1 MMQKILVPLDGSD
14 FAEGIID
21 EVADLAAGGRAEVVL
36 FQVGTLPQ
44 ELVVDNG
51 RTIYL
56 DEQLGWVESGIKDY
70 LRMVERRLKARG
82 LRVESAMSFGDP
94 VAEILRYA
102 REKDVTLI
110 AMATHG
116 RTGLEAIWR
125 GSVARDVYQKA
136 SVPVLLKRRS
146 VKEAGLRA
154 A

>member
-21 EVADLAAGGRAEVVL
+21 EVAELAAGGRAEVVL

-82 LRVESAMSFGDP
+82 LRVESA
-94 VAEILRYA
+94 
-102 REKDVTLI
+102 
-110 AMATHG
+110 
-116 RTGLEAIWR
+116 
-125 GSVARDVYQKA
+125 
-136 SVPVLLKRRS
+136 
-146 VKEAGLRA
+146 
-154 A
+154 